1 MSFAGAL
8 ASLAPLSAAVRH
20 NRLAY
25 HADKAQGG
33 SSPGNNNNRLRWLRA
48 SRLPPAI
55 KEVSHAPPFSP
66 EVLDDLATAFKD
78 VWATLYAQVP
88 PDDDDAA
95 RLSGNLSR
103 TLVALAVEGI
113 TDPKELR
120 RKAIENMILTDHQ
133 AR

>member
-8 ASLAPLSAAVRH
+8 ASLALLSAAVRH

-33 SSPGNNNNRLRWLRA
+33 SSPGNNNNRPRWL
-48 SRLPPAI
+48 
-55 KEVSHAPPFSP
+55 
-66 EVLDDLATAFKD
+66 
-78 VWATLYAQVP
+78 
-88 PDDDDAA
+88 